1 MTLRGLRTF
10 PVVGIAAVCALGLG
24 ISLSAQTPPAVKR
37 SVASKSDMMGC
48 TEREGVMVWV
58 EIPVGGAEGRHTHNA
73 EVFAFVLEGTVKL
86 ENEGQPDQ
94 TFKAGDVL
102 RYTPNGK
109 WHQAINS
116 GTTPVKL
123 AAFFSAEKGKPLT
136 VPYPAPAK

>member
-1 MTLRGLRTF
+1 MTPQGLRVTLC
-10 PVVGIAAVCALGLG
+10 AAALSFATGLA
-24 ISLSAQTPPAVKR
+24 LVAQQPAAAPAVKR
-37 SVASKSDMMGC
+37 TVASKSDMMGC

-94 TFKAGDVL
+94 TFKAGDIF

>member
-1 MTLRGLRTF
+1 MTLRGLRTSTVF
-10 PVVGIAAVCALGLG
+10 AVAAVCALGLG
-24 ISLSAQTPPAVKR
+24 LSLVAQTPPAVKR
-37 SVASKSDMMGC
+37 TVASKSDMLGC

-73 EVFAFVLEGTVKL
+73 EVFAFVLEGTLKL

-94 TFKAGDVL
+94 TLKAGDIF
-102 RYTPNGK
+102 RYTPTGK
-109 WHQAINS
+109 WHQAVNT

-136 VPYPAPAK
+136 VPVK